1 MKRLLTAV
9 VATAVALVGVGC
21 NQSQQGG
28 AVGTSNT
35 FRVTAPTLAT
45 TIKQG
50 DRQTVTLTLDRNSDF
65 KQSVKLSADAPKGIK
80 ADLSKTTVAAGD
92 PKDVS
97 MQVTVDKDAAVG
109 DHNIKVTATPDTGAA
124 TTVDVKITVEASKG

>member
-9 VATAVALVGVGC
+9 VAAALGLGGIGC
-21 NQSQQGG
+21 NQSPQGG

-35 FRVTAPTLAT
+35 FRVTAPTMAT

-50 DRQTVTLTLDRNSDF
+50 DKQTITLSVDRNSDF
-65 KQSVKLSADAPKGIK
+65 KQSVKLSAEAPKGLK

-97 MQVTVDKDAAVG
+97 MQVSVDKDAAVG
-109 DHNIKVTATPDTGAA
+109 DHHIKVTATPDTGAA
-124 TTVDVKITVEASKG
+124 TTVDVKITVEATKG